1 MVYCDE
7 ENYANSNG
15 EPGPACQAKNYVA
28 RSRSRIC
35 QRAEGRGGSYDWAWI
50 LMQPAII
57 AC

>member
-28 RSRSRIC
+28 RFVLVFVSELR
-35 QRAEGRGGSYDWAWI
+35 EEGDLTTGRGY
-50 LMQPAII
+50 
-57 AC
+57 